1 MRLPTERGGRMS
13 HKVSE
18 LNNLLPGIFDFI
30 DPDEVV
36 SDAEFESMKAE
47 LEKYLEVLKRK
58 LKEKK

>member
-1 MRLPTERGGRMS
+1 MS

-36 SDAEFESMKAE
+36 SDEEFEIMKAE
-47 LEKYLEVLKRK
+47 LEKYLEVQKRK
-58 LKEKK
+58 LKEKKQ